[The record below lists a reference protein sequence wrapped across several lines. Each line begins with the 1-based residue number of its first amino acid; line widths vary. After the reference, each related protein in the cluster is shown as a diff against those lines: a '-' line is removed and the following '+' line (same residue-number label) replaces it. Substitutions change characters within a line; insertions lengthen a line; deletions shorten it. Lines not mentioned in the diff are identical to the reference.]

1 MSFDLYIKLF
11 VLNIL
16 VIWAILIL
24 YGILA
29 VFSVSIFESFDITSP
44 SGDPSNYFYFI
55 RQIVNIWL
63 GAVAWFMVYKSNIN
77 LIRKLRWPIII
88 VILFLQLAVFT
99 PLWQEYNGA
108 RLWLNLPFWR
118 TLQPGEFFKLGFVL
132 FVSDW
137 LVRKQKILNTLP
149 WLFWYLAVS
158 GACYTIFLFLKDSG
172 TVLVLTL
179 TSFLL
184 YRYNWGKK
192 RNVIAMLILWII
204 WAIIVAMNA
213 SYIKQRVLVFIDPAN
228 DTSAQIWW
236 QTSQALTAVWGGG
249 FWWKW
254 YGKWLQ
260 KFGYLPE
267 AQSDYIFAAYAEEVW
282 FIGMLILIWLY
293 ARLVWYFFSHL
304 KYIKD
309 PYMRSVWVG
318 ILALIIVQATINMAV
333 NLNLM
338 PSTWLTLPFV
348 SFGGTA
354 MIINIIELVI
364 LHKIISSTKLERFKK
379 TNYTR
384 SS

>member
-1 MSFDLYIKLF
+1 M
-11 VLNIL
+11 NIL
-16 VIWAILIL
+16 WIWVIIVI

-29 VFSVSIFESFDITSP
+29 VFSVSIYESFDITS
-44 SGDPSNYFYFI
+44 SWWDPSNYFYFA
-55 RQIVNIWL
+55 RQIINILL
-63 GAVAWFMVYKSNIN
+63 GLVAWFIVYKSNIN
-77 LIRKLRWPIII
+77 LIRKLRRPIII
-88 VILFLQLAVFT
+88 VILILQLLLFT
-99 PLWQEYNGA
+99 TLGVEYNGA

-118 TLQPGEFFKLGFVL
+118 TLQPWEFFKLGFVL

-137 LVRKQKILNTLP
+137 LVRKQKILNTWP
-149 WLFWYLAVS
+149 WLFWYLIAS
-158 GACYTIFLFLKDSG
+158 GACYAIFLFLKDSG

-184 YRYNWGKK
+184 YRYNGGKK
-192 RNVIAMLILWII
+192 RNVIAMLILWF
-204 WAIIVAMNA
+204 AGAVVVAMNA
-213 SYIKQRVLVFIDPAN
+213 SYIKQRVLVWLDPAN
-228 DTSAQIWW
+228 DTSAQIWR
-236 QTSQALTAVWGGG
+236 QTSQALTAIWWWW

-260 KFGYLPE
+260 KFGYIPE

-282 FIGMLILIWLY
+282 FVGMLLLICLY
-293 ARLVWYFFSHL
+293 AWMVRYFFLHL

-309 PYMRSVWVG
+309 PYLRSVWVG
-318 ILALIIVQATINMAV
+318 IMWLIIIQATVNMAV

-364 LHKIISSTKLERFKK
+364 LHKIISSAKWEKSRKI
-379 TNYTR
+379 NYIK
-384 SS
+384 